1 MLEQLE
7 NIADVQLGLTLR
19 GRDASRPCPGG
30 KLQLIR
36 IGDLTPEGRIDTP
49 APHLIGVSPDS
60 VRPYLLEPG
69 DVLVAN
75 RGQRATAALFLQ
87 DNPAVVGTQFAIIRP
102 KRDRILNSYL
112 HWYLNRPETQT
123 ALLAKARGTYVR
135 SVPVTELRKLEIQVP
150 PLRVQQ
156 QLVELEELHQT
167 EMNLVNQINAQRQLL
182 HHQVTN
188 RILRQNS

>member
-1 MLEQLE
+1 MVEQLQD
-7 NIADVQLGLTLR
+7 IADVQLGLTLR

-49 APHLIGVSPDS
+49 APHLIGVSPES
-60 VRPYLLEPG
+60 VRPYLLEHG
-69 DVLVAN
+69 DILVAN

-87 DNPAVVGTQFAIIRP
+87 DNPAIVGTQFAVIRP

-150 PLRVQQ
+150 SLRVQQ

-188 RILRQNS
+188 LILRQNS